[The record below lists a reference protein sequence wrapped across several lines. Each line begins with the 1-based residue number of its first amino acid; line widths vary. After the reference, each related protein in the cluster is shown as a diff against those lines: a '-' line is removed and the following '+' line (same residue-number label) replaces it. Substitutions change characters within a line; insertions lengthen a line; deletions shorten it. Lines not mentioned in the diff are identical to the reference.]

1 MMAISAEGSHHPD
14 IQSFQTNTR
23 YNNTQHGIRSLA
35 DSLCELPSLTRWSRW
50 SAPITVTAHRRPESR
65 PEGRPEPLIPDV
77 NRELMF
83 EIDGLTLAALRPF
96 NRHTKAAPVPLP
108 PPPPSSPAV
117 QPAWRLHRSPSMP
130 HDHRMTPYPTDLNS
144 HPAFGYMPRRQS
156 APSLRQVTSRP
167 RLATLPTE
175 TLVAPIRLGRPLE
188 PLRSAAG
195 IEIWWP
201 AVSAGNVKVHVF
213 ISSWLFANPE
223 KLTRT
228 FDLPQLHAPTAKE
241 AEERACVV
249 SCPTPGTILP
259 IPGDTPSHDVAPRRR
274 FSMASPHTPTISTFV
289 SGRKTYQ
296 NEFPPEPIG
305 EHPSLLTQL
314 LEPC

>member
-1 MMAISAEGSHHPD
+1 
-14 IQSFQTNTR
+14 
-23 YNNTQHGIRSLA
+23 
-35 DSLCELPSLTRWSRW
+35 
-50 SAPITVTAHRRPESR
+50 
-65 PEGRPEPLIPDV
+65 
-77 NRELMF
+77 
-83 EIDGLTLAALRPF
+83 
-96 NRHTKAAPVPLP
+96 
-108 PPPPSSPAV
+108 
-117 QPAWRLHRSPSMP
+117 
-130 HDHRMTPYPTDLNS
+130 MTPYPTDQS
-144 HPAFGYMPRRQS
+144 GHPAFGHMPRRQS

-188 PLRSAAG
+188 PLRSPTG

-228 FDLPQLHAPTAKE
+228 FDLPQLHADTARN
-241 AEERACVV
+241 AEERRTSVV

-274 FSMASPHTPTISTFV
+274 FSMASPHTPTTSTFV

-305 EHPSLLTQL
+305 E
-314 LEPC
+314 